1 MNRFICRAFAFALLV
16 ASPSFAADM
25 PGGRYQEP
33 VEAPAYNWGGA
44 YVGFNGGYG
53 WGSSDWSGSFASGT
67 ADSGGGLVG
76 GTIGFNVQSGPFV
89 FGLEGDAAGSWIRSS
104 TSTGT
109 GFCSSPGCQIQTS
122 WLATARGRIGYAF
135 DRALPYLTA
144 GGAFGD
150 VQMLTNG
157 LTATSNRAGWTA
169 GLGVEYAILGPWTA
183 KVEYLYANLG
193 DATCGAAVCGASTTA
208 NYKVNII
215 RFGVNY
221 KFW

>member
-1 MNRFICRAFAFALLV
+1 
-16 ASPSFAADM
+16 
-25 PGGRYQEP
+25 
-33 VEAPAYNWGGA
+33 
-44 YVGFNGGYG
+44 
-53 WGSSDWSGSFASGT
+53 
-67 ADSGGGLVG
+67 
-76 GTIGFNVQSGPFV
+76 VQSGPFV

-150 VQMLTNG
+150 VQMLVNG
-157 LTATSNRAGWTA
+157 VTATSNRAGDRRPGRRIRNSRT
-169 GLGVEYAILGPWTA
+169 LTA

-193 DATCGAAVCGASTTA
+193 DATRGARLRSEHDSKLLRSTSSGSA
-208 NYKVNII
+208 
-215 RFGVNY
+215 
-221 KFW
+221 